1 VAPLSA
7 SSTAEPVFTEDPGG
21 VFRFGEP
28 AAPSMAESGEPSIA
42 APPVAYAVPP
52 TVSPDPV
59 ASSLS
64 AIEWAAAAP
73 TPAPHGYD
81 VPGAS
86 TVEEFGTTTDS
97 PDVAY
102 DADTADTPEADA
114 VDEWNAAP
122 DDGEPVFSSAASMA
136 TEILSATP
144 ESPFV
149 AAPETSGEPDL
160 ISKDLTLIA
169 RGRRKRFRLR

>member
-1 VAPLSA
+1 M
-7 SSTAEPVFTEDPGG
+7 
-21 VFRFGEP
+21 FRFGEP
-28 AAPSMAESGEPSIA
+28 AAPSMAESWEPSIA
-42 APPVAYAVPP
+42 EPPVTYTPPP

-59 ASSLS
+59 ASSFS
-64 AIEWAAAAP
+64 TVEWATAAP
-73 TPAPHGYD
+73 TPAPHTFD
-81 VPGAS
+81 VPGATDAS
-86 TVEEFGTTTDS
+86 TVEAFGTTTDS
-97 PDVAY
+97 PHVAY
-102 DADTADTPEADA
+102 NTDTADTPEADA

-122 DDGEPVFSSAASMA
+122 DESEPVFSSAASMA

-169 RGRRKRFRLR
+169 RSRRKRFRLR